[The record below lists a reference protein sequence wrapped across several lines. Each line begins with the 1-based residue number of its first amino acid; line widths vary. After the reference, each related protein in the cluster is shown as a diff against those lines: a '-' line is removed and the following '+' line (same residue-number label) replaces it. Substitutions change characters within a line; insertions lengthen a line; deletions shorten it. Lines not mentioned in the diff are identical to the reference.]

1 MKWTQ
6 TAEGGHLGKE
16 RSWGRTFPMKKGHED
31 GGTGS
36 EWLLGRKTPECCRC
50 PFEKHPLNTFCFEG
64 LSRDLTGLMVST
76 WRIWTNAWCKRE
88 TKLFCNNKERLQ
100 QAWNMSGGSWE
111 VKEVEGLKWE
121 EEENGESWKT
131 EWQKLRKLIIET
143 EGSAAPREIDA
154 KEGSGSLGIT
164 GNYPLH
170 QRLLSL
176 AFPQNR
182 RVYQCPS
189 VLPQAPLRPDF

>member
-1 MKWTQ
+1 M
-6 TAEGGHLGKE
+6 
-16 RSWGRTFPMKKGHED
+16 
-31 GGTGS
+31 
-36 EWLLGRKTPECCRC
+36 
-50 PFEKHPLNTFCFEG
+50 
-64 LSRDLTGLMVST
+64 
-76 WRIWTNAWCKRE
+76 
-88 TKLFCNNKERLQ
+88 
-100 QAWNMSGGSWE
+100 
-111 VKEVEGLKWE
+111 KEVEGLKWE

-189 VLPQAPLRPDF
+189 VLPQAPLRPLRLLATYKDKPEADHGRSYDERVLPVSVNHTLVFQPCMSLMW